1 MKMDHL
7 FKKLFKNIIFGIIK
21 IIARG
26 VPKSKM
32 DNPYRVG
39 IYLRL
44 SKEDERLGESGSIT
58 NQRAILMNYIKEHQ
72 LTFVKEYV
80 DDGVSGTTF
89 HRLGFNQMIQ
99 DIEDHKINM
108 ILTKDTSRLG
118 RDHIEFG
125 YYVEKY
131 FPEKN
136 VRYVAV
142 CDNIDTISNNNDM
155 LLFKSAYNDMYV
167 KDISNKI
174 RASLNIKKQNGEFVG
189 AYAPYGYQKSLQ
201 DKHRLV
207 IDEEAAQVVKRI
219 FQLFIEGNS
228 ISNIAFLLTEDKIK
242 IPSVYQKMNRGLKS
256 KLFGIWTARTITDIL
271 TNPTYQGDLTQG
283 RCKKI
288 NYKSKKRI
296 HTKEQ
301 DWIICKNACPAI
313 ISRETFALAK
323 SLYTSNRNHATS
335 SDKPSLLLRGL
346 VYCKECNHTIGFRT
360 VLSHNKQ
367 KKAQKRIYGN
377 CNYYL
382 KKRKYQSCTPHSI
395 SYLELEQKILK
406 IVSQL
411 SSKLDKNLILLDFK
425 KKEQEYNFSNNFEKE
440 KNKLQKD
447 LELEKK
453 KRMNLYED
461 KLSEFITKEQYLQVD
476 HQLHQKINLL
486 QEKLKKIKE
495 EEQIQRKLNKTHNLS
510 FILDQYLTDR
520 NFLFEIIK
528 KITIS
533 ESGKIEIYF
542 KVKSTS

>member
-1 MKMDHL
+1 
-7 FKKLFKNIIFGIIK
+7 
-21 IIARG
+21 
-26 VPKSKM
+26 M
-32 DNPYRVG
+32 DNHYQVG

-89 HRLGFNQMIQ
+89 QRLGFNQMIR
-99 DIEDHKINM
+99 DIEERKINM

-174 RASLNIKKQNGEFVG
+174 RASLNIKKRNGEFVG
-189 AYAPYGYQKSLQ
+189 AYAPYGYQKSTYN
-201 DKHRLV
+201 KHKLV

-228 ISNIAFLLTEDKIK
+228 ISNIAFILTKDKIE
-242 IPSVYQKMNRGLKS
+242 IPSIYQKMNRGLKS
-256 KLFGIWTARTITDIL
+256 NLFGIWTSRTITDIL

-283 RCKKI
+283 RCKKV

-296 HTKEQ
+296 HTKEK

-313 ISRETFALAK
+313 ISREMFSLAK
-323 SLYTSNRNHATS
+323 TLYSSNKNRAMKS
-335 SDKPSLLLRGL
+335 KKGPLLLQGL

-360 VLSHNKQ
+360 VLSYNKQ
-367 KKAQKRIYGN
+367 QEEQKKIYGN

-382 KKRKYQSCTPHSI
+382 KKRKYYSCTPHSI
-395 SYLELEQKILK
+395 SYLELEK
-406 IVSQL
+406 IVLNIIDQISL
-411 SSKLDKNLILLDFK
+411 NLDKNLIFLEFQ
-425 KKEQEYNFSNNFEKE
+425 KKEQEYCFSNNLLKE
-440 KNKLQKD
+440 MNKLQKD
-447 LELEKK
+447 LELEMK
-453 KRMNLYED
+453 KRNNLYED
-461 KLSEFITKEQYLQVD
+461 KLSEFITEEQYLQVKQ
-476 HQLHQKINLL
+476 HIQKKINQI
-486 QEKLKKIKE
+486 QEKLIKMRE
-495 EEQIQRKLNKTHNLS
+495 EEQRQKKLNKNRELS
-510 FILDQYLTDR
+510 SILDQYLKDR
-520 NFLFEIIK
+520 SFLFEIIK

-533 ESGKIEIYF
+533 ETGKIDIYF
-542 KVKSTS
+542 KIKSPSIL